1 MAALEALIDII
12 NKACS
17 EDPAGIKLA
26 EEKVKEW
33 ENDSQFYKALLV
45 ITLLISCRWERDSMP
60 RKQFALD
67 NPVHWKFLLP
77 GYMRD
82 FNNFVILAEL
92 KIESIIWFVTLAELK
107 FDSWF
112 AIQLVSCSPFPIDSM
127 LVACKLL
134 EAKLILILEAY
145 ICAKR
150 TKCSKIIST
159 STAFGS
165 KPCM

>member
-60 RKQFALD
+60 RKRFALD

-82 FNNFVILAEL
+82 FNNL
-92 KIESIIWFVTLAELK
+92 
-107 FDSWF
+107 
-112 AIQLVSCSPFPIDSM
+112 
-127 LVACKLL
+127 
-134 EAKLILILEAY
+134 
-145 ICAKR
+145 
-150 TKCSKIIST
+150 
-159 STAFGS
+159 
-165 KPCM
+165 